1 MSGPDT
7 WGPHGWKFIHYVTL
21 GYPNKPTKED
31 KIIYKKFLTSI
42 EDVLP
47 CILCKNNYSK
57 HLKMYPLT
65 DFVLK
70 SRLNLMTWGI
80 KMHNLVNMENNKKE
94 VPMKDG
100 ISKIKNEN
108 DTCVNNHDINYVS
121 VKTSKLDRFINLSPM
136 IVFGIILLYQLFKMY
151 CKKKDI

>member
-21 GYPNKPTKED
+21 GYADKPTKED

-42 EDVLP
+42 QDILP
-47 CILCKNNYSK
+47 CILCRDNYSK

-100 ISKIKNEN
+100 IAKIKNEN
-108 DTCVNNHDINYVS
+108 DTCASIVTNYK
-121 VKTSKLDRFINLSPM
+121 KTSKLDRFINLSPM
-136 IVFGIILLYQLFKMY
+136 IVFGIILAYQLFKMY
-151 CKKKDI
+151 CKKSTI

>member
-31 KIIYKKFLTSI
+31 KIIYKKFFTSLTDI
-42 EDVLP
+42 LP
-47 CILCKNNYSK
+47 CSICKNNYSK
-57 HLKMYPLT
+57 HLELFPLT
-65 DFVLK
+65 DFILK

-100 ISKIKNEN
+100 IAKIKDEN
-108 DTCVNNHDINYVS
+108 DTCVNIMTTYT
-121 VKTSKLDRFINLSPM
+121 KISKLDRFINLSPM
-136 IVFGIILLYQLFKMY
+136 IVFGIILAYQLFKIY
-151 CKKKDI
+151 CKKQAI

>member
-31 KIIYKKFLTSI
+31 KIIYKNFFTSLTDI
-42 EDVLP
+42 LP
-47 CILCKNNYSK
+47 CIICKNNYSK
-57 HLKMYPLT
+57 HLELFPLT
-65 DFVLK
+65 DFILK

-80 KMHNLVNMENNKKE
+80 KMHNLVNIENNKKE

-100 ISKIKNEN
+100 IAKIKDEN
-108 DTCVNNHDINYVS
+108 DTCVNIMTTYT
-121 VKTSKLDRFINLSPM
+121 KISKLDRFINLSPM
-136 IVFGIILLYQLFKMY
+136 IVFGIILAYQLFKIY
-151 CKKKDI
+151 CKKQAI